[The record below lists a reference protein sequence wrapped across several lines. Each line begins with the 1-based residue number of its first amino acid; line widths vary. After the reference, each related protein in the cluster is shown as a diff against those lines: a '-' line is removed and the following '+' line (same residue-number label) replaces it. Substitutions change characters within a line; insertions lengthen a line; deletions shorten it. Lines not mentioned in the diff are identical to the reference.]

1 MFKHSLWVYA
11 ISFFPGIV
19 ISCSGDSAKNRKKEQ
34 PKTIVAKPYDTIPR
48 YRALVKKEPVDSYQE
63 KTENPLNDWYFRVRI
78 YETPNTFHY
87 LLKLEYE
94 EIRGQDTL
102 RIPNFGIPP
111 RPVIKKGKE
120 KYSCIIGFLDKNNE
134 FREYKKVF
142 VKNNTL
148 KVTTIKQYSVATYW
162 KEK

>member
-1 MFKHSLWVYA
+1 
-11 ISFFPGIV
+11 V
-19 ISCSGDSAKNRKKEQ
+19 ISCSGDSAKNKEKEQ
-34 PKTIVAKPYDTIPR
+34 AKDLPKTIVAKPYDTIPR
-48 YRALVKKEPVDSYQE
+48 YRAVVKKEPIDSYQE

-111 RPVIKKGKE
+111 RPVIRKGKE
-120 KYSCIIGFLDKNNE
+120 KYSCIIGFLDKDNA

-162 KEK
+162 TEK